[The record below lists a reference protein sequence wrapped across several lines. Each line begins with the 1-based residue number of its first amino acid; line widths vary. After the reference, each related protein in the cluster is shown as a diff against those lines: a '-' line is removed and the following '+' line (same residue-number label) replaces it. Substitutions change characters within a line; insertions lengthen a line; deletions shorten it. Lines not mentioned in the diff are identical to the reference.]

1 MHLSLPL
8 PLPFPLRLPSLR
20 PLPLRLPNL
29 TDLLPPTWLAVPKKK
44 RSKQKV
50 RQHQTGKSLT
60 PTTSLARCKFC
71 KNAKETH
78 TICPHCLGLV
88 KEQWRKIAEAWRTPN
103 EIEEEWERKERKI
116 LKAQGEVPSVVDRK
130 MEEMKE
136 IRKREEEGTQV

>member
-50 RQHQTGKSLT
+50 RQHQTGKSLL
-60 PTTSLARCKFC
+60 PTKLTRCTFC
-71 KNAKETH
+71 KNAKEIH

-88 KEQWRKIAEAWRTPN
+88 KEQWRKIAEVWRTPQ
-103 EIEEEWERKERKI
+103 EMEEEWERKERKI
-116 LKAQGEVPSVVDRK
+116 LKGQGEVPSVVERK
-130 MEEMKE
+130 IEEMKE
-136 IRKREEEGTQV
+136 IRKKDQETQV